1 MQQPT
6 FSVVIAA
13 YQAAEFIGNAIES
26 ALAQEPPPL
35 EVIVSDDGSTDDL
48 AAAAARF
55 GDAVR
60 LVRIEHGGEAAA
72 KNAGAAVARGDFL
85 AFLDA
90 DDRYL
95 PGRLKAIAAA
105 IEREPAV
112 DLVTTNADLVY
123 DGRAIGRAYGD
134 SFLFVFENQREAILR
149 HNFILGNA
157 AIRRSRFEELGGFD
171 PAVKHTTD
179 WEFCIRLILTGSK
192 VDFIDEPLAE
202 YHLHPE
208 GMSASRVAMSR
219 GRLATLAKTAQ
230 RSDLSSA
237 ERRMLE
243 GTRDREELRLAR
255 EQMKEALL
263 DGTPAEARR
272 AGLCVFRST
281 RQSAAAR
288 IKALAV
294 VVAPRILARIHRSAT
309 SSSFVTVGD
318 RKLGRQLRSD
328 VAFGIRWG
336 AIDQAVQIAVRIG
349 ATIALARLLTPSDIG
364 IMGLASIVLA
374 LGSVIVGLGVSD
386 ALIQRRD
393 LDMKYVTV
401 GFTISTASGVVA
413 TLATI
418 LLSGPLAGLFDE
430 PSLRGVLIAVSSIF
444 FLSGVER
451 PPNDMLVRQMRFRDY
466 YLSSTIATIASAVIG
481 VGAAFANAGVW
492 ALVAMA
498 ISESFF
504 ATVFA
509 WVFALRAKVWLPI
522 FGWDRRR
529 ARELVN
535 FGAYV
540 AGGRV
545 IAFARGNAD
554 NFAVGRVLGA
564 TSLGFYSLAYRLI
577 IMPAVRV
584 TMVLGATAF
593 SVFSTLQD
601 DIPKIRSGL
610 AKANAYV
617 ALVCFPATIGIGL
630 AAPLLVPV
638 VFGDEW
644 TPAVRTLEILSL
656 LGPYYGFISLDGSV
670 FQAVGRPRLQF
681 GVLVLDLALVIPAI
695 AIGVRHGLTGV
706 AIGVVIAPYVTL
718 VVRLIIRM
726 RLLQTTLVSQLRP
739 VLPATVATI
748 CMVAVTLPARF
759 WLEDRLSESAAL
771 LVVVALG
778 AGVYVAASR
787 IAAPDLFSQVMADLG
802 RRSR

>member
-1 MQQPT
+1 VQQPL

-13 YQAAEFIGNAIES
+13 YQAAEFVGNAIES
-26 ALAQEPPPL
+26 ALEQDPPPL

-48 AAAAARF
+48 AAAVARF

-60 LVRIEHGGEAAA
+60 LIRIEHGGEAAA
-72 KNAGAAVARGDFL
+72 KNAGAAAARGEFL
-85 AFLDA
+85 SFLDA

-95 PGRLKAIAAA
+95 PGRFAAIAGVIA
-105 IEREPAV
+105 REPAV
-112 DLVTTNADLVY
+112 DLVTTDANLVY
-123 DGRAIGRAYGD
+123 EGRTVGRAYGD
-134 SFLFVFENQREAILR
+134 SFLFVFDDQREAILR

-192 VDFIDEPLAE
+192 VDFIDEPFAE
-202 YHLHPE
+202 YHLHPA
-208 GMSASRVAMSR
+208 GMSASRVAMSQ
-219 GRLATLAKTAQ
+219 GRLATLDKTAR
-230 RSDLSSA
+230 RSDLSPA
-237 ERRMLE
+237 ERQVLE
-243 GTRDREELRLAR
+243 RTRAREELRLAR
-255 EQMKEALL
+255 EQMKAALL
-263 DGTPAEARR
+263 EGTPAEARR
-272 AGLCVFRST
+272 AGLRVLRSR

-288 IKALAV
+288 TKALAV
-294 VVAPRILARIHRSAT
+294 AVAPRTLARIHRSAT

-336 AIDQAVQIAVRIG
+336 AIDQGVQIAVRIV
-349 ATIALARLLTPSDIG
+349 ATIVLARLLTPSDIG
-364 IMGLASIVLA
+364 IMGLASIVIA
-374 LGSVIVGLGVSD
+374 LGSVVVGLGVSD

-393 LDMKYVTV
+393 LDMKYVSV
-401 GFTISTASGVVA
+401 GFTISTASGVAA
-413 TLATI
+413 TLVTI
-418 LLSGPLAGLFDE
+418 LLSGPIADLFNE
-430 PSLRGVLIAVSSIF
+430 PSLQGVLIAVSSIF

-451 PPNDMLVRQMRFRDY
+451 PPNDMLVRQMRFRDFY
-466 YLSSTIATIASAVIG
+466 VSSTIATIASAVIG
-481 VGAAFANAGVW
+481 MGAAFANAGVW

-498 ISESFF
+498 ISESFV
-504 ATVFA
+504 ATVLA

-522 FGWDRRR
+522 LGWDGRR

-535 FGAYV
+535 FGGYV

-545 IAFARGNAD
+545 VAFARGNID

-577 IMPAVRV
+577 IMPTVRV

-638 VFGDEW
+638 VFGDKW
-644 TPAVRTLEILSL
+644 TPAVRLLEILSL
-656 LGPYYGFISLDGSV
+656 LGPYYSFISLDGSV

-681 GVLVLDLALVIPAI
+681 GLLVLDLVVVIPAI
-695 AIGVRHGLTGV
+695 VIGVRHGLTGV
-706 AIGVVIAPYVTL
+706 AVGVVVAPYVTL
-718 VVRLIIRM
+718 VARLIIRM
-726 RLLQTTLVSQLRP
+726 RLLHATLANQLRP
-739 VLPATVATI
+739 VLPATVATV
-748 CMVAVTLPARF
+748 CMVAVTLPARL
-759 WLEDRLSESAAL
+759 WLEDRLSQSAAL
-771 LVVVALG
+771 LAVVALA
-778 AGVYVAASR
+778 AGVYLAAAR